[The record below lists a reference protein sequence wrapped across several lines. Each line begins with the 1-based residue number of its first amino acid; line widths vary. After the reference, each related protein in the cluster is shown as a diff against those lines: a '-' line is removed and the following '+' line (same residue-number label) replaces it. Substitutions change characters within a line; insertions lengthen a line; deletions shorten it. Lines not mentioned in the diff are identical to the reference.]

1 MSKKNLHEITQ
12 DLFDE
17 LKELSDYIYDN
28 PELGYEEYKSSQA
41 HIDLLKRHDFTTE
54 QPYAGMET
62 AFRAEYDSGKEGPV
76 IAYLS
81 EYDALPGLGH
91 GCGHNM
97 LGTVNTGAGIALS
110 KVIDEIGGKVVVFG
124 TPAEETDG
132 GKVHMVNEGS
142 FDDIDVAMCTHPND
156 FNTMSGSSMA
166 IEPLSFEFY
175 GKGSHAAESPFD
187 GLNALD
193 AVINMFNNVNA
204 LRQQIHPSAR
214 VHGIIKHGGDAPNI
228 IPDYTR
234 ADFYVRALDMPYL
247 EELSAKVINSAKG
260 AALAA
265 GVEMKYNNFE
275 SIFEDMVTN
284 QELSQTYNE
293 NAAAVGVEMLPPD
306 EDLGSLDMGNVSHV
320 VPSIHSYY
328 SITNNKPVNGH
339 TKEFRDATKTD
350 AAYTAMIQTVE
361 ILART
366 GYDVVTKPEL
376 LKAIKEEFQKSN
388 ATN

>member
-1 MSKKNLHEITQ
+1 M
-12 DLFDE
+12 
-17 LKELSDYIYDN
+17 
-28 PELGYEEYKSSQA
+28 
-41 HIDLLKRHDFTTE
+41 
-54 QPYAGMET
+54 
-62 AFRAEYDSGKEGPV
+62 AFRAEYNSGKEGPI

-110 KVIDEIGGKVVVFG
+110 KVIDEIGRKLIVFG

-132 GKVHMVNEGS
+132 GKVHMVNHGS
-142 FDDIDVAMCTHPND
+142 FDDIDVAMCTHPSD

-175 GKGSHAAESPFD
+175 GKGSHAAETPFE
-187 GLNALD
+187 GVNALD

-204 LRQQIHPSAR
+204 LRQQMRPSAR

-234 ADFYVRALDMPYL
+234 ADFYVRVLDMPYL
-247 EELSAKVINSAKG
+247 EELSAKVIHCAEG
-260 AALAA
+260 ATLAA
-265 GVEMKYNNFE
+265 GVEMKYTNFE
-275 SIFEDMVTN
+275 NIFENMLTN
-284 QELSQTYNE
+284 QQLNQTYND
-293 NAAAVGVEMLPPD
+293 NATTVEVEMLPPD
-306 EDLGSLDMGNVSHV
+306 EENMGSLDMGNVSHV

-328 SITNNKPVNGH
+328 SITNDKPVNGH
-339 TKEFRDATKTD
+339 TPEFRDATKTEP
-350 AAYTAMIQTVE
+350 AYTAMIKTVE

-366 GYDVVTKPEL
+366 GYDVMTDPQL
-376 LKAIKEEFQKSN
+376 LQEIKEEFEQSKSEKWKRL
-388 ATN
+388 